1 LYLKIGIEKKALR
14 KKKMVASSQA
24 NNNASN
30 KNSNIQF
37 SSEALNLNDWIKN
50 LKSKKQF
57 KRKIS
62 RGQDLR
68 AIAMLQNSLLTNLK
82 MLRQRQRERS
92 EKWSKIKKMLEINNN
107 CDNLESKKCEEK
119 TFESLEKELNR
130 KEEIQKI
137 FKEDLSDI
145 DDFMNNLDSIK
156 TALVR

>member
-1 LYLKIGIEKKALR
+1 
-14 KKKMVASSQA
+14 MVASSQS

-30 KNSNIQF
+30 ISNIKS
-37 SSEALNLNDWIKN
+37 SSEALNDWIRN

-82 MLRQRQRERS
+82 TLRQRQRERS
-92 EKWSKIKKMLEINNN
+92 EKWSKLKKMMEINNN
-107 CDNLESKKCEEK
+107 NIINSSNCDNIESSSE
-119 TFESLEKELNR
+119 EKELSR
-130 KEEIQKI
+130 KEEIQKM

-145 DDFMNNLDSIK
+145 DNFMNDLDSIK

>member
-1 LYLKIGIEKKALR
+1 
-14 KKKMVASSQA
+14 MVASSQA
-24 NNNASN
+24 NNANN
-30 KNSNIQF
+30 ISNIQ
-37 SSEALNLNDWIKN
+37 STSEALNDWIRN

-82 MLRQRQRERS
+82 TLRQRQRERS
-92 EKWSKIKKMLEINNN
+92 EKWSKIKKMMEINKNN
-107 CDNLESKKCEEK
+107 NISSNDCDKLESSSEEK
-119 TFESLEKELNR
+119 TFEKELSR
-130 KEEIQKI
+130 QEEIQKI

-145 DDFMNNLDSIK
+145 DNFMNNLDSIK

>member
-1 LYLKIGIEKKALR
+1 
-14 KKKMVASSQA
+14 MVASSQA
-24 NNNASN
+24 NTN
-30 KNSNIQF
+30 KILNIQS
-37 SSEALNLNDWIKN
+37 SSEALNEWIRN

-82 MLRQRQRERS
+82 VLRQRQRERS
-92 EKWSKIKKMLEINNN
+92 EKWHKIKKMLEVNNN
-107 CDNLESKKCEEK
+107 NDECDDLESDNNRKSV
-119 TFESLEKELNR
+119 ESLEQELCR
-130 KEEIQKI
+130 KEEMAKI

-145 DDFMNNLDSIK
+145 DNFMNNLDSIK

>member
-1 LYLKIGIEKKALR
+1 
-14 KKKMVASSQA
+14 MVASSQA
-24 NNNASN
+24 NNANN
-30 KNSNIQF
+30 ISNIQ
-37 SSEALNLNDWIKN
+37 STSEALNDWIRN

-82 MLRQRQRERS
+82 TLRQRQRERS
-92 EKWSKIKKMLEINNN
+92 EKWSKIKKMMEINKSNNISSNN
-107 CDNLESKKCEEK
+107 CDKLESSSEEK
-119 TFESLEKELNR
+119 TFEKELSR
-130 KEEIQKI
+130 QEEIQKI

-145 DDFMNNLDSIK
+145 DNFMNNLDSIK